1 MPTLQIGSATKF
13 FWLIYPQRNS
23 VRGRNGHLA
32 FLSGAA
38 PHGTH
43 LDFTLKF
50 DFLHFFGIFKNYEKT
65 TENLAMGHYIL

>member
-1 MPTLQIGSATKF
+1 M
-13 FWLIYPQRNS
+13 NS

-50 DFLHFFGIFKNYEKT
+50 DFWHFFGIFKNSEKT